1 MQLRSSNSFHVRR
14 KIKSAQELSTWKAS
28 MLSNKL
34 GRYKVDFFKLKTNYT
49 FRIHCFYCLY
59 APYNEMLLLFSPDG
73 STYNFQAFSSYHNT
87 NNWYGKYY
95 RSINTSTVSQLLH
108 KSNTIFPFHCFNRN
122 RDNFWYSKRYVYLVT
137 FCCLKR
143 SVQTSDCFLA
153 SVFKIKIK

>member
-1 MQLRSSNSFHVRR
+1 M
-14 KIKSAQELSTWKAS
+14 KSQRAI
-28 MLSNKL
+28 SNKL
-34 GRYKVDFFKLKTNYT
+34 GLYKVDFFKLKTNYT

-108 KSNTIFPFHCFNRN
+108 KNNTILPFHCFNRKH
-122 RDNFWYSKRYVYLVT
+122 DNFWYSKIYVYWVT
-137 FCCLKR
+137 FCCLKQMKWSNLR
-143 SVQTSDCFLA
+143 LFCCLCFLNKKQI
-153 SVFKIKIK
+153 VTKLC